1 MGNAVNMRPE
11 LFKCV
16 VAAVPFVDMM
26 VSMCDSSIPLTTGE
40 WEEWGNPNESEYYE
54 YMLSSATGRWRT
66 SRTGRNPKC

>member
-26 VSMCDSSIPLTTGE
+26 VSMCDSLD
-40 WEEWGNPNESEYYE
+40 
-54 YMLSSATGRWRT
+54 SADHGRV
-66 SRTGRNPKC
+66 GGVG

>member
-26 VSMCDSSIPLTTGE
+26 VSMCDPSIPLTTGE
-40 WEEWGNPNESEYYE
+40 WEEWGNRMKRS
-54 YMLSSATGRWRT
+54 TT
-66 SRTGRNPKC
+66 STC